1 MSAVLTLDAVSA
13 FYGPAQVLRD
23 VSLSIESGEA
33 VALVGRNGA
42 GKSTLAMALYG
53 IPRVEGSIFVG
64 GEPLK
69 LTRAYHA
76 SRAGIALCPQGRRIL
91 SNLTVEE
98 NLLLGAAH
106 ARPGSWNLRS
116 VYALFP
122 ILAERARYN
131 GHALSGGQ
139 QQMLAIGRALM
150 SNPRVLVLDEP
161 TEGLSPVAIDEVI
174 DALASI
180 GETGTALFLIEQNL
194 RLVSRLASRYVAL
207 VKGEVVRAGAVTGE
221 SMEELRS
228 TVGV

>member
-1 MSAVLTLDAVSA
+1 VTAVLELEDVSA
-13 FYGPAQVLRD
+13 FYGPAQVLRN

-33 VALVGRNGA
+33 LALVGRNGA

-53 IPRVEGSIFVG
+53 VPRVEGTIRIDG
-64 GEPLK
+64 QPLRPNR
-69 LTRAYHA
+69 TYSA
-76 SRAGIALCPQGRRIL
+76 SRAGVALCPQGRRIL

-98 NLLLGAAH
+98 NLRLGAAH
-106 ARPGSWNLRS
+106 ARPGQWDLDA
-116 VYALFP
+116 VYQLFP
-122 ILAERARYN
+122 ILRERARYN

-150 SNPRVLVLDEP
+150 SNPLVLMLDEP

-174 DALASI
+174 DALRSI
-180 GETGTALFLIEQNL
+180 GAAGTALFLIEQNL

-207 VKGEVVRAGAVTGE
+207 VKGEIVGAGEVTAATIE
-221 SMEELRS
+221 DLRS